1 MDVHDSLYWLVTLST
16 VLVAARIAVQRPFPW
31 GWCCVLVLLAVGLL
45 IGRRWLPQQVGY
57 VAAGYWVAFILAPML
72 GQRLAVQCVA
82 RRRPRLARL
91 VARGV
96 TLLHPADGWGA
107 TREFIEALIALQ
119 QGRQADAALLLDR
132 LQDAGSPVG
141 RSVIALQVRHTGQWQ
156 RFLAWLEHM
165 PDRDALLF
173 DGNLVDIYLQALGE
187 TGQRCTMLHEYARR
201 LHRSSHPSA
210 QLRVAALTGEVPAVE
225 RLLQGPLRGW
235 PPEVREYWRGTVLQ
249 VAGRSEDAAALL
261 TPLTTSDNALI
272 ARLARHRLDS
282 PLAPLGPEELD
293 AQARQ
298 ALDVLR
304 SDVEHEARF
313 AVMSSTPYR
322 RPFVT
327 LAIALLLA
335 GNFAR
340 EIPGGTQDLENLIEL
355 GALVIP
361 SRPYGDH
368 PQAPRFDEW
377 WRPITAAF
385 LHFGWAHFLMNSA
398 ALLYLGS
405 RLERAWGHLWTLGCY
420 AAAVAVSMSLTPWLL
435 EGTTSE
441 IQILAGASGG
451 IMGLLGGLL
460 GYLVIG
466 RLRRHTPLVARQ
478 LTLLIGFV
486 LLQTLFDLTHQEV
499 SQQAHLLGLA
509 TGVGF
514 GLLVGG
520 CSSSSRVVA
529 RHAPVS

>member
-1 MDVHDSLYWLVTLST
+1 MDFHDSLFWLVSLST
-16 VLVAARIAVQRPFPW
+16 VLLAARIAVQRPFPW
-31 GWCCVLVLLAVGLL
+31 GWCGVLALLAGGLVA
-45 IGRRWLPQQVGY
+45 GRQWLPQQIGY
-57 VAAGYWVAFILAPML
+57 LAAGYWLAFILAPML
-72 GQRLAVQCVA
+72 GQRLAVHCVA

-96 TLLHPADGWGA
+96 TLLHPADGWR
-107 TREFIEALIALQ
+107 TTPEFIEALIALQ

-156 RFLAWLEHM
+156 QFLTWLEHM

-187 TGQRCTMLHEYARR
+187 TGRRRAMLQEYERR

-210 QLRVAALTGEVPAVE
+210 QLRVAALTGEVQAVE
-225 RLLQGPLRGW
+225 QLLHGPLRGW
-235 PPEVREYWRGTVLQ
+235 PPEVREFWRGTALQ
-249 VAGRSEDAAALL
+249 VAGRPEAATALL
-261 TPLTTSDNALI
+261 SPLTACENALI
-272 ARLARHRLDS
+272 ARLARHRLDQ
-282 PLAPLGPEELD
+282 PLPPLSAEELD
-293 AQARQ
+293 ETARR

-322 RPFVT
+322 RPVVT

-335 GNFAR
+335 GNFVR
-340 EIPGGTQDLENLIEL
+340 EIPGGSQDLENLIEL

-361 SRPYGDH
+361 RHPYGDH
-368 PQAPRFDEW
+368 PLAPRFDEW

-405 RLERAWGHLWTLGCY
+405 RLERAWGHAWTLACY
-420 AAAVAVSMSLTPWLL
+420 AAAVTISMTVTPWLL
-435 EGTTSE
+435 EGTTEE

-478 LTLLIGFV
+478 LTLLVGFV

-509 TGVGF
+509 TGLVVG
-514 GLLVGG
+514 LIVG
-520 CSSSSRVVA
+520 CRSSNSVGNA
-529 RHAPVS
+529 RHATVP